1 MLDAHP
7 LNIFLVAAE
16 TLNFTE
22 AAQRLHMTQPSVS
35 QHIQNLEN
43 HFGTQL
49 FIRAGRRLELSDAG
63 LALVPMARE
72 LVNQSVRIEEEMSCL
87 KGRVFGQLKVGCS
100 TTPGKYILPHLLTS
114 FHHKHPRVKVTCL
127 VASQRQTLEMLCEG
141 AVHFALTSQSPEACR
156 ELEIHFFTSDP
167 VVLIAPLEHPWA
179 REGEV
184 ELQDLRK
191 ANFILREETSGTY
204 MATADALQ
212 GAGMRIN
219 DLNTILTLGNSE
231 AIALAVQQGLGVG
244 FVSRIVTE
252 NITREQVAKIKIRG
266 LEITRE
272 IMIARNPNYPPTTA
286 QTTFWEFLRELPVPY
301 TPAASSPTVL
311 TVEVGQY
318 VELRGNN

>member
-22 AAQRLHMTQPSVS
+22 AARRLHMTQPSVS

-43 HFGTQL
+43 HFGAQL
-49 FIRAGRRLELSDAG
+49 FIRVGRRLEVSDAG

-72 LVNQSVRIEEEMSCL
+72 LVNQSLRIEEEMACL
-87 KGRVFGQLKVGCS
+87 KGRVFGQLRVGCS

-127 VASQRQTLEMLCEG
+127 VASQVQTLEMLCEG
-141 AVHFALTSQSPEACR
+141 GVHFALTSQSPDACR
-156 ELEIHFFTSDP
+156 EAEVRLFTSDP
-167 VVLIAPLEHPWA
+167 VVLIAPLNHPWA
-179 REGEV
+179 EEGEI
-184 ELQDLRK
+184 ELHDLRQ

-204 MATADALQ
+204 IATADALQ
-212 GAGMRIN
+212 EAGMRMN
-219 DLNTILTLGNSE
+219 VLKTILTLGNSE

-244 FVSRIVTE
+244 FVSRIVVD
-252 NITREQVAKIKIRG
+252 NITRDQVARIKIRG

-286 QTTFWEFLRELPVPY
+286 QTTFWEFIRDLPVPY
-301 TPAASSPTVL
+301 IPAPNTPAAL
-311 TVEVGQY
+311 TVEAQQFA
-318 VELRGNN
+318 ELRGKN